1 MSKKCQE
8 LASGLL
14 WVNSERKDGGREE
27 GDSVLRKPLLLNH
40 FLYPPN
46 YSLPSFVPKSPPPPR
61 SGSFCISLPNCLFS
75 SLKLLLPTPWPSWA
89 PYCISYIIPLME
101 RWRMYSQRKIIIIYK
116 LSNSPFFVCFVF
128 PQVIFLS
135 AKMFE
140 CLNRCLCLKY
150 CTCAIEGDSQR
161 WRLFLLFS
169 RRWTCFNHRS
179 DYWSPPDL

>member
-1 MSKKCQE
+1 MTTTISKVILFKKFIMSKKCQE

-27 GDSVLRKPLLLNH
+27 GDSVLGKPLLLNH

-101 RWRMYSQRKIIIIYK
+101 RWRMYSQSKIIIIY
-116 LSNSPFFVCFVF
+116 SYQS
-128 PQVIFLS
+128 
-135 AKMFE
+135 
-140 CLNRCLCLKY
+140 
-150 CTCAIEGDSQR
+150 
-161 WRLFLLFS
+161 LLFCLLCFS
-169 RRWTCFNHRS
+169 TGHFSQCQHVWMPKPMPLSKILHMCNWRRQPALALVFAF
-179 DYWSPPDL
+179 